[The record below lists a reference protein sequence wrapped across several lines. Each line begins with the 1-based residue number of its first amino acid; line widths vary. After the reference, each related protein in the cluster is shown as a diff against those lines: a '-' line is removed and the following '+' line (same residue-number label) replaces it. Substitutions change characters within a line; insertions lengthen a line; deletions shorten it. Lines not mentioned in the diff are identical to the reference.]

1 MQKTRGGSL
10 NDSFASNSIAF
21 QDTFTGSLQSAECG
35 QILIEC
41 LRNVEQKMNEM
52 KTLVNTM
59 QESQI
64 RG

>member
-1 MQKTRGGSL
+1 MQKTKGVSL

-21 QDTFTGSLQSAECG
+21 QGTFTRSLQSPECG

-52 KTLVNTM
+52 KTLVNT
-59 QESQI
+59 I
-64 RG
+64 